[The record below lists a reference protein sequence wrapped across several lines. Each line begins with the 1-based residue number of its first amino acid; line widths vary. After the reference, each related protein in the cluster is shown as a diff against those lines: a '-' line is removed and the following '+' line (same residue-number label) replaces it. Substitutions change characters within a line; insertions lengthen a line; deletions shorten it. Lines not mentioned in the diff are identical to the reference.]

1 MPENG
6 ANGERRAVTGLALKW
21 IHVVG
26 FLVLNI
32 ATVAGMW
39 ATMRAQ
45 VDELREQQSQTI
57 SEKEF
62 QEFKE
67 DVRHR
72 LERMEQTLD
81 RLVLKKSIAQLE

>member
-21 IHVVG
+21 SHVFI
-26 FLVLNI
+26 FLLVNI
-32 ATVAGMW
+32 VTVAGMW

-45 VDELREQQSQTI
+45 VDELREEQKQTI
-57 SEKEF
+57 TEREF
-62 QEFKE
+62 REFKE
-67 DVRHR
+67 DVQRR